1 MEIVR
6 IAVLVSGGGTNL
18 QALLDGLKA
27 SNSPG
32 KVMVVISN
40 RREAYGL
47 ERGRNAGVE
56 ALYIGRGNYPEA
68 GHRGTALLEAL
79 VSRGIQWVVLAGY
92 LDILP
97 LELTH
102 HYANRIL
109 NIHPSLIPAFC
120 GMGYHGL
127 KVHEAA
133 LERGVKVSGATVHFV
148 NEEADAGPILSQ
160 ETVLVLPED
169 TAETLQQRVL
179 TVEHRLLLQ
188 AVEAAAEERILWVDG
203 RPYIKNKSHS
213 KSSRTD

>member
-18 QALLDGLKA
+18 QALLDGLRGGDG
-27 SNSPG
+27 PG
-32 KVMVVISN
+32 AITLVIAN

-47 ERGRNAGVE
+47 ERARSAGVE

-68 GHRGTALLEAL
+68 DQRGEALLEAL
-79 VSRGIQWVVLAGY
+79 LSRDIEWVVLAGY

-97 LELTH
+97 PAVTQR
-102 HYANRIL
+102 YARRIL

-133 LERGVKVSGATVHFV
+133 LERGVKLSGATVHFV
-148 NEEADAGPILSQ
+148 DEGADTGPILSQ
-160 ETVLVLPED
+160 SAVPVLSED
-169 TAETLQQRVL
+169 TAQTLQQRVL
-179 TVEHRLLLQ
+179 AVEHSLLLE
-188 AVEAAAEERILWVDG
+188 AVEAAAAGRIHWNNG
-203 RPYIKNKSHS
+203 KPFIRKG
-213 KSSRTD
+213 